1 MATRMPAVARAQAL
15 ARTREAAWTWTRA
28 LLCAVAASLL
38 ATHAA
43 AADKVHVEFWTM
55 SLKPKFTSWFRDRVA
70 RYEASHPNVELEWVD
85 VPWDTLQT
93 KLTAAIVA
101 GSAPALVQLNVP
113 WAYDYA
119 LYGALRPIDDLMGE
133 DRTRYTEGSIADVTF
148 NGRLYGF
155 PHYSS
160 VNVMAYNKALFAAAG
175 ITSIPTTR
183 DEQLA
188 VAKQIH
194 ARTGQYGFSPALGK
208 IAGVFLEEGLPLV
221 QNGKAVFNSPAHV
234 ALIAKLADAYRAGGL
249 LKDKLFSEDNY
260 PASIDAYKSGRM
272 AMLEAP
278 PSALTRVRDDAP
290 DIYAVTDVAA
300 VPIGAPGVAAGG
312 WLFHFAMPKGTS
324 GETAR
329 EAARFAKFITDDD
342 NELAFA
348 KLAGAFPTTRN
359 AAADPHFRNLRRDAG
374 AYEKAMALG
383 AARMDIVRTLYATG
397 GPGFE
402 RLNKRLQDAVE
413 AAIIGRRDIQAALDD
428 AVAFWNRKLAP

>member
-1 MATRMPAVARAQAL
+1 VTRLRALAFAVGAMVMAVA
-15 ARTREAAWTWTRA
+15 
-28 LLCAVAASLL
+28 
-38 ATHAA
+38 HGAA
-43 AADKVHVEFWTM
+43 AVDKVHVEFWTM
-55 SLKPKFTSWFRDRVA
+55 SLKPKFTAYFKERVA
-70 RYEASHPNVELEWVD
+70 RYEAAHPNVELEWVD

-101 GSAPALVQLNVP
+101 GSAPSLVQLNVP

-119 LYGALRPIDDLMGE
+119 LYGALRPIDDLLGE
-133 DRTRYTEGSIADVTF
+133 DRARYTEGAIRDVTF
-148 NGRLYGF
+148 NGKTYGF

-160 VNVMAYNKALFAAAG
+160 VNVMAYNRRLFAQAG
-175 ITSIPTTR
+175 ITRIPATR

-188 VAKQIH
+188 DAKQIK

-221 QNGKAVFNSPAHV
+221 ENGRAVFNSPAHV

-290 DIYAVTDVAA
+290 DIYAVTDVAP
-300 VPIGAPGVAAGG
+300 VPIGAPGVTAGG
-312 WLFHFAMPKGTS
+312 WLFHFAMPRGTE

-329 EAARFAKFITDDD
+329 EAARFAKFLTDDD

-348 KLAGAFPTTRN
+348 KLAGAFPTTRK
-359 AAADPHFRNLRRDAG
+359 AAGDPYFQQLRSDG
-374 AYEKAMALG
+374 SAYDKAMALG
-383 AARMDIVRTLYATG
+383 AARMDTVRTLYAAG

-402 RLNKRLQDAVE
+402 RLNKRLQDDVE

-428 AVAFWNRKLAP
+428 AVAFWNRKLSP